1 MKNSSLRKGYKGWGM
16 EGFIAKWYAKTT
28 LKDLKEFK
36 TLAKRIAENLQYGSN
51 VLELAPG
58 PGYLA
63 IELAKLCNYKIVGM
77 DISKTFVEIAQDK
90 AKQAGVAIEFR
101 QGNAS
106 NMPFDDETFDLIICR
121 AAFKNFSEPVKALS
135 EIYRVLN
142 ANGKALIIDLRR
154 DVPKESINQYVR
166 SLGLSWIN
174 SVIIELIFK
183 YMLIKRAYIK
193 EEFEEFILKTE
204 FTKHN
209 ISKTLTGLEIWLEK

>member
-154 DVPKESINQYVR
+154 DVPKESLNQYVR
-166 SLGLSWIN
+166 SLGLS
-174 SVIIELIFK
+174 
-183 YMLIKRAYIK
+183 
-193 EEFEEFILKTE
+193 
-204 FTKHN
+204 
-209 ISKTLTGLEIWLEK
+209 